1 MKGYDNFKVSIPTT
15 GIDLQQALNRSPNA
29 SGCKLAA
36 LADIALGNDVPNV
49 VGLIRPP
56 PDVHIEPSHTILKAQ
71 SPNESVSDA
80 TPPKQKIIKKTTSN
94 RVNQRKKKIISPKAV
109 KKSNKT
115 TVKSTPKSLPK
126 NQPKDVYDF
135 EDFEDSTD
143 APILTLSQ
151 VRSKPI
157 PPMNQ
162 DEEDSET
169 SSYSDRLDFNYES
182 MSESDTS
189 VDNLQK
195 KCLIE
200 RIFKSVKKP
209 DVKEKEKVESKKQ
222 IPKQELD
229 KLFDGLRQ
237 NDKNAKV
244 EDKKI
249 TEKGGLSTKKDV
261 DEKFKNDRSKDRQ
274 SRKPRE
280 IANLEEEWGMSMN
293 EIVELI
299 GVGQRKTQRRC
310 AANKQKT
317 FAENWSSDEYED
329 FHATKDIFALIHE
342 AEMKAG
348 RARSRTARS
357 NAKRERQQENE
368 KVDKKEEVTNNV
380 KAKLSATIKG
390 DAKDKENKLT
400 TDDQKDVTKEVAYG
414 DELNDKKPE
423 QSKRTH
429 SKSTDSKAS
438 VKKSAK
444 VKRSRSY
451 IGTESDDSD
460 EEFDVKKVSHSV
472 KAGKIK
478 NRRQTISSRH
488 DLHISTTKSMTN
500 GARVKQN
507 RSIDSS
513 DLKSDGKTK
522 PKPMARRKRKA
533 SEMLYYWSSSSD
545 EEFGRIKPRDD
556 NFDDDNLE
564 QHGWIVGDSHKKL
577 VTLLAHAKGKKIE
590 DCAVKKAIHK
600 KKS

>member
-15 GIDLQQALNRSPNA
+15 GIDLQQALNRSPNP

-36 LADIALGNDVPNV
+36 LADIALGNDVPNIIEMV
-49 VGLIRPP
+49 RSTSDI
-56 PDVHIEPSHTILKAQ
+56 DIEPSHTIMKEQ
-71 SPNESVSDA
+71 STEESVSDVA
-80 TPPKQKIIKKTTSN
+80 PPKQPISKKSAGNKVGFSN
-94 RVNQRKKKIISPKAV
+94 RKKKIVSPKPV
-109 KKSNKT
+109 KKSNKSN
-115 TVKSTPKSLPK
+115 VKSSPKSVPK

-157 PPMNQ
+157 PPINA
-162 DEEDSET
+162 DDEDSES
-169 SSYSDRLDFNYES
+169 SSYSDRLDYNYES

-200 RIFKSVKKP
+200 RIFKSVKKT
-209 DVKEKEKVESKKQ
+209 DVKEKEKIESKKPL
-222 IPKQELD
+222 PKLELD

-237 NDKNAKV
+237 NDKNVKV
-244 EDKKI
+244 EEKKVA
-249 TEKGGLSTKKDV
+249 EKGCLSTNKS
-261 DEKFKNDRSKDRQ
+261 ERSKERQ
-274 SRKPRE
+274 SKKPRE

-357 NAKRERQQENE
+357 NAKRERLQENDKTE
-368 KVDKKEEVTNNV
+368 KNDDVKSKSGATN
-380 KAKLSATIKG
+380 KG

-400 TDDQKDVTKEVAYG
+400 TEDKHVTLEES
-414 DELNDKKPE
+414 DEKKPE
-423 QSKRTH
+423 PSKRSQ
-429 SKSTDSKAS
+429 SKSTDSKTS
-438 VKKSAK
+438 VKKPAK

-451 IGTESDDSD
+451 IATESDESD
-460 EEFDVKKVSHSV
+460 EEFDVKKVSHSTKV
-472 KAGKIK
+472 QKIK

-488 DLHISTTKSMTN
+488 ELHKSTTKSITN

-507 RSIDSS
+507 RSVDSR
-513 DLKSDGKTK
+513 DFKADGKTK
-522 PKPMARRKRKA
+522 AKPMARRKRKA